1 MFWSLPLG
9 PARLDRPKA
18 PFRYT
23 FEHFL
28 ELAFL
33 RYALPVIP
41 IEAVA
46 VGDVQ
51 VLAACEQG
59 KAGMLVIDLDVLA
72 DFPTVESVVVSTRI
86 RASREIPNIR
96 ELLFCSG
103 TSFPDATTLR
113 HLTGLEALYST
124 FGSDVRLEIGR
135 ASCRERVSECV

>member
-9 PARLDRPKA
+9 PARLERPKT

-33 RYALPVIP
+33 VRSTSPIIP

-72 DFPTVESVVVSTRI
+72 AFPTAESGVVSTRI

-96 ELLFCSG
+96 ELLFCS
-103 TSFPDATTLR
+103 
-113 HLTGLEALYST
+113 
-124 FGSDVRLEIGR
+124 
-135 ASCRERVSECV
+135 